1 MDKHMVY
8 IMYLKHA
15 RSKRKE
21 KQGGR
26 PLDARMV
33 SVAQQS
39 WEREKPAVRCGG
51 SGFKQEAPVK
61 DGSLQPITAVV
72 KHTAKLEKV
81 PALHVPFPLWEAY

>member
-33 SVAQQS
+33 SVAQLS

-51 SGFKQEAPVK
+51 SGFKQEAPV
-61 DGSLQPITAVV
+61 IR
-72 KHTAKLEKV
+72 
-81 PALHVPFPLWEAY
+81 WEPSANLCCGKAHG